1 MPTRLRIARCHHDA
15 ARLSCVAVLALL
27 GLVAGCAQVPRHGVT
42 SASNGAMAYALDGPP
57 NTPVVV
63 LQSGLGDGRSTWGGT
78 WPQLVSKHRVFA
90 IDRPGYGDSPA
101 SARSR
106 DPCQVA
112 TELREALRE
121 AHVPPPFLL
130 VGHSLG
136 GLYQYAFARLY
147 PQDTAGLLLL
157 DPTNPAHWATLQK
170 ETPATAAALRGLRA
184 TVFTPAMRAEFDD
197 QTVCLDR
204 LETLPQPTAP
214 SRLLV
219 STRHGALEGEAFR
232 SALQSLRRDWQQRL
246 GSPAIEAVPNA
257 GHYVHHD
264 APKLVVQAIDDMAS
278 HGRSAPR

>member
-1 MPTRLRIARCHHDA
+1 MPSRLRFALCRHLA
-15 ARLSCVAVLALL
+15 ARLACIAALALL

-42 SASNGAMAYALDGPP
+42 SASNGALAYALDGPA
-57 NTPVVV
+57 NTPAVV
-63 LQSGLGDGRSTWGGT
+63 LQSGLGDGRSTWSGI
-78 WPQLVSKHRVFA
+78 WPQLIARHRVFA
-90 IDRPGYGDSPA
+90 LDRPGYGDSPA
-101 SARSR
+101 SARPR

-121 AHVPPPFLL
+121 AQVPPPFLL

-136 GLYQYAFARLY
+136 GLYQYVFARLY

-157 DPTNPAHWATLQK
+157 DPTNPAHWATLQR

-204 LETLPQPTAP
+204 LETLPQPTVP

-219 STRHGALEGEAFR
+219 STRPGALEGEAFR
-232 SALQSLRRDWQQRL
+232 NALQGLRRDWQQRL
-246 GSPAIEAVPNA
+246 GAPAIEAVSNA

-264 APKLVVQAIDDMAS
+264 APHLVVQAIDDMAS
-278 HGRSAPR
+278 RRRSAPR

>member
-1 MPTRLRIARCHHDA
+1 M
-15 ARLSCVAVLALL
+15 
-27 GLVAGCAQVPRHGVT
+27 
-42 SASNGAMAYALDGPP
+42 
-57 NTPVVV
+57 
-63 LQSGLGDGRSTWGGT
+63 
-78 WPQLVSKHRVFA
+78 FA

-101 SARSR
+101 SALSR

-121 AHVPPPFLL
+121 AQVPPPFLL

-157 DPTNPAHWATLQK
+157 DPTNPAHWASLQR
-170 ETPATAAALRGLRA
+170 EAPATAAALRGLRA

-204 LETLPQPTAP
+204 LEALPQPTAP

-219 STRHGALEGEAFR
+219 STRLGAFEGEAFR
-232 SALQSLRRDWQQRL
+232 SVLQSLRRDWQQRL

-257 GHYVHHD
+257 GHYLHHD
-264 APKLVVQAIDDMAS
+264 APNLVVQAIDDMVAR
-278 HGRSAPR
+278 GRSATR

>member
-1 MPTRLRIARCHHDA
+1 MCHHHA
-15 ARLSCVAVLALL
+15 LSCVAVLALL

-42 SASNGAMAYALDGPP
+42 SASNSAMAYALDGPP
-57 NTPVVV
+57 NTPAVV
-63 LQSGLGDGRSTWGGT
+63 LQSGLGDGRSTWGGI

-90 IDRPGYGDSPA
+90 IDRPGYGDSPP

-121 AHVPPPFLL
+121 AQVPPPFLL

-157 DPTNPAHWATLQK
+157 DPTNPAHWATLEK

-246 GSPAIEAVPNA
+246 GSPAIEAVPNS

-264 APKLVVQAIDDMAS
+264 APKLVAQAIDDMAS
-278 HGRSAPR
+278 RGRSASP